1 MEKIVLGVKIDDISM
16 DEAVRTVSSWLSK
29 PGKHSIV
36 TPNPE
41 ILVAAKEDNQLQIVL
56 NKSNLAVPDGI
67 GLKMAG
73 IKNRISGTDLM
84 IELVKLAAEK
94 GYFIGLLG
102 GRDKVA
108 ERAADVLKKKF
119 PKLKISF
126 ASSGGDIDES
136 GINKYS
142 SNVVRSKFSL
152 RSNDNVPNT
161 DILFVAFGPPKQEKW
176 IARNLKKIPVKI
188 AMGVGGAFD
197 FISGEIPRAPKWIR
211 ALGLEW
217 LFRLIVEPWRIRR
230 QLALIKYLI
239 MLW

>member
-1 MEKIVLGVKIDDISM
+1 MKKIVLGVKIDDITM
-16 DEAVRTVSSWLSK
+16 DEAVRTISSWLSK
-29 PGKHSIV
+29 SGKHSIV

-84 IELVKLAAEK
+84 VNLIKLAAEK
-94 GYFIGLLG
+94 GYTVGLLG

-108 ERAADVLKKKF
+108 EKVAENLKKKF

-142 SNVVRSKFSL
+142 SNVARSKFSL
-152 RSNDNVPNT
+152 RSNNIPTT
-161 DILFVAFGPPKQEKW
+161 DLLFVAFGPPKQEKW

-211 ALGLEW
+211 VLGLEW